1 MDYEKKGRGNPLGKP
16 RLPAELSL
24 AKKLSK
30 EFVRVKLTE
39 MLQKPMHELVD
50 ICQDYDMNAI
60 DCWLAKIIV
69 MGVTTGDQ
77 VRLNFMFDR
86 IIGKVSEVKEIQINK
101 PFRVE
106 SLAGDRTIELG
117 MTNHEEI

>member
-1 MDYEKKGRGNPLGKP
+1 
-16 RLPAELSL
+16 
-24 AKKLSK
+24 
-30 EFVRVKLTE
+30 
-39 MLQKPMHELVD
+39 
-50 ICQDYDMNAI
+50 MNAI

-101 PFRVE
+101 PFKVE

-117 MTNHEEI
+117 MTNNEEI